1 MLTQSGQ
8 IQWISTRKTD
18 GNEWKG
24 FNKSFSIDK
33 KIKKAVFRLQSDAIC
48 GVYINGEFITSGTG
62 HYAERVTAHEITSR
76 LNMGENTVRLML
88 GARYFPWGGE
98 EAKNLRGFWYSNLAF
113 ELEIEY
119 SDGTKAYLPSDSTWE
134 ADDGRQVIENM
145 TVTDEEYKM
154 QWLHCAVWDEVH
166 EEHKI
171 DDAVLNVVGEDFAE
185 YSKKSLVPEYIRPV
199 SIVETNMTRDE
210 LKIDGLDFEPLERA
224 AGDKR
229 YVTFD
234 FGRLTIGFAWFE
246 LSVGA
251 KMKIEQL
258 VEYAETVDELN
269 GDYMSRGVIKNMRSF
284 VDVSPEDKT
293 VMNLQRRGSRYYR
306 IIFSDAAA
314 DIKLTDFAVRTCMY
328 PVKKT
333 GYFKSNDELLNKIW
347 EVGKYTLHVNKQ
359 QEYESCPR
367 QETKFFSGDGIITAL
382 VDYYAFGENGD
393 LLDASLSI
401 RGQNGCGGRVVD
413 ILSQRGVGLLDYP
426 GWRIISI
433 YNEYKYNKNL
443 DFIKFH
449 YEDCVKAAEWYISRL
464 NKRGLIFTPQ
474 MFSSPFQ
481 VSLGGVALDYS
492 GSPVRVGEKTY
503 LNAVAYK
510 TLLCM
515 AEMSRILVD
524 GRADEWEDAA
534 ERIKT
539 GVNNYLWSDEKKAY
553 VDAEYDY
560 IPQDGNAL
568 AVLFGIADRERAKA
582 ALATVKETLWSE
594 FGSALLSKPTH
605 IAYAMGGGNTISPM
619 MCTHE
624 AEASFKLG
632 DGERALDL
640 IRRCWGSMLNK
651 GATTFWEY
659 AHNNAEGQWRARC
672 HGWSSGCTY
681 LLSAY
686 VLGVT
691 PCEYGWDKIVF
702 DPICGDL
709 TECVGVI
716 PTNVGDIAVKI
727 STVDD
732 KKKYTIVLP
741 KGIELQTKIAQSD
754 LEVIRY

>member
-1 MLTQSGQ
+1 MLAEGGK
-8 IQWISTRKTD
+8 IQWISTRKTSGD
-18 GNEWKG
+18 EWKG
-24 FNKSFSIDK
+24 FTKSFCVDK
-33 KIKKAVFRLQSDAIC
+33 RIKRAVFRLQSDAIC
-48 GVYINGEFITSGTG
+48 GVYVNDEFITSGTG

-76 LNMGENTVRLML
+76 LNMGKNTVRLML

-98 EAKNLRGFWYSNLAF
+98 EAKYLRGFWYSNLAF

-119 SDGTKAYLPSDSTWE
+119 EDGSCAYLPTDDTWE
-134 ADDGRQVIENM
+134 SDGGKEVIEYM

-154 QWLHCAVWDEVH
+154 QWLHCAVWDEVN

-171 DDAVLNVVGEDFAE
+171 NDAVLKVVGEEFEE
-185 YSKKSLVPEYIRPV
+185 YSRNSRVPEYIRPV
-199 SIVETNMTRDE
+199 AIAETNMTHDE
-210 LKIDGLDFEPLERA
+210 LQIEGLDFTPLERA
-224 AGDKR
+224 AGEKR

-246 LSVGA
+246 LAVGA

-269 GDYMSRGVIKNMRSF
+269 GDYMSRGVIKNLRSF

-306 IIFSDAAA
+306 IIFSDTSA
-314 DIKLTDFAVRTCMY
+314 DIRLTDFAIRTCMY

-333 GYFKSNDELLNKIW
+333 GYFKSNDTLLNDIW

-367 QETKFFSGDGIITAL
+367 QEAKFFSGDGIITAL
-382 VDYYAFGENGD
+382 VDYYAFGESGD

-413 ILSQRGVGLLDYP
+413 ILSQCGVSLLGYP

-433 YNEYKYNKNL
+433 YNDYVYNKNL

-449 YEDCVKAAEWYISRL
+449 YEDCVKAAEWYVSRL

-474 MFSSPFQ
+474 IFALPFQ

-515 AEMSRILVD
+515 AEMSRILGD
-524 GRADEWEDAA
+524 GRAEEWENEA
-534 ERIKT
+534 ERIKNGINT
-539 GVNNYLWSDEKKAY
+539 YLWSEEKKAY
-553 VDAEYDY
+553 IDAEYDY

-568 AVLFGIADRERAKA
+568 AVLFGIADKERGKA
-582 ALATVKETLWSE
+582 AFETVKETLWSE

-605 IAYAMGGGNTISPM
+605 IAFAMGGGNTISPM

-624 AEASFKLG
+624 AEASFKMGYG
-632 DGERALDL
+632 DRALDL
-640 IRRCWGSMLNK
+640 IRRCWGSMLKK

-686 VLGVT
+686 VLGIT
-691 PCEYGWDKIVF
+691 PSKYGWEKVTF

-709 TECVGVI
+709 TDFVGVV
-716 PTNVGDIAVKI
+716 PTYLGDIAIKMV
-727 STVDD
+727 TVDGE
-732 KKKYTIVLP
+732 KKYTLALP
-741 KGIELQTKIAQSD
+741 MGIELETRISRKD